1 MKILSATGPAAA
13 ALAALLLALA
23 APAASPLTAQAQDA
37 QAPKVIKVG
46 YTGGLC
52 EGPVHIA
59 SERGFFKD
67 EGLDVELV
75 KLEPGANFEAI
86 AAAQIDAS
94 FGLLATLIQPLSNG
108 LPIKITTGLH
118 TGCDKVLVKPDS
130 GIKTAADLK
139 GKKIGVPSL
148 TSSPIMFTR
157 RALAAAGVKVGDK
170 DSEVEFLVFTNAELP
185 LALDRGAIDAIGA
198 NDPVASLAAKKN
210 NLTILLDSARDKP
223 FSDQYCCAA
232 YVSAT
237 LAAGAPE
244 TAAKYT
250 RAMQKAAAWIQK
262 NPDETARI
270 QVEKKYVAGEAE
282 FNASV
287 LRTFRY
293 IPSVS
298 GAFTAFGITAREL
311 KEIGVLG
318 AKVDV
323 EQLHQGAFA
332 TLPGVPDSVE

>member
-1 MKILSATGPAAA
+1 MPNPSRTGLAA
-13 ALAALLLALA
+13 ALALALFLA
-23 APAASPLTAQAQDA
+23 APSASSLSAQEAA
-37 QAPKVIKVG
+37 APKVIKAG

-52 EGPVHIA
+52 EGPIHIA
-59 SERGFFKD
+59 HERGFFKD
-67 EGLDVELV
+67 EGLDVELI

-86 AAAQIDAS
+86 AAGQIDAS

-130 GIKTAADLK
+130 GIKAAADLK
-139 GKKIGVPSL
+139 GKRIGVPSL
-148 TSSPIMFTR
+148 TSSPIMFAR

-185 LALDRGAIDAIGA
+185 LALQRGAIDAISA
-198 NDPVASLAAKKN
+198 NDPVASLAAKSDG
-210 NLTILLDSARDKP
+210 LTILLDSARDKP

-232 YVSAT
+232 YVSAA
-237 LAAGAPE
+237 LAGADPE
-244 TAAKYT
+244 TAARYT

-262 NPDETARI
+262 NPDETAKI
-270 QVEKKYVAGEAE
+270 QVEKKYVAGDAE

-298 GAFTAFGITAREL
+298 GAYNAFGITAGEL
-311 KEIGVLG
+311 QQIGVL
-318 AKVDV
+318 AERVNV
-323 EQLHQGAFA
+323 EELRKNAF
-332 TLPGVPDSVE
+332 TELPGVPDSVE

>member
-1 MKILSATGPAAA
+1 MQTIKRTVRAAVVAA
-13 ALAALLLALA
+13 ALAALALVAPRAATLSAQEAA
-23 APAASPLTAQAQDA
+23 APR
-37 QAPKVIKVG
+37 VIRAG
-46 YTGGLC
+46 YTGSLC
-52 EGPVHIA
+52 EGPIHIA
-59 SERGFFKD
+59 HERGFFKE

-86 AAAQIDAS
+86 AAGQIDAS

-130 GIKTAADLK
+130 GIRTAADLR
-139 GKKIGVPSL
+139 GKRIGVPSL

-185 LALDRGAIDAIGA
+185 LALQRGAIDAIGA
-198 NDPVASLAAKKN
+198 NDPVASLAASSDG
-210 NLTILLDSARDKP
+210 LTILLDSARDKP

-232 YVSAT
+232 YVSAR
-237 LAAGAPE
+237 LAASDPE
-244 TAAKYT
+244 AAARYT

-262 NPDETARI
+262 NPDETARL
-270 QVEKKYVAGEAE
+270 QVDRKYVAGQAD

-287 LRTFRY
+287 LKTFRY

-298 GAFTAFGITAREL
+298 GAYNAFGVTAGEL
-311 KEIGVLG
+311 KQIGVLG
-318 AKVDV
+318 EKVDV
-323 EQLHQGAFA
+323 EALRAGAFA
-332 TLPGVPDSVE
+332 QLPDVPDTIE